1 MYELPR
7 ISDLVPQGQPLSLRG
22 VGVFGI
28 SVSLGCLLFLW
39 LAHDAF
45 FVKATQRQQGA
56 FFLGIAF
63 CFSALVY
70 GLQRAGKQGMGLW
83 WLWGIGSF
91 ALHGFC
97 AWALGFSSE
106 EAWPLW
112 VLLWLGVAIGQGYL
126 LRLVFSRGV
135 AVLPLVAAWLFLWSA
150 TPEAAQGWLLV
161 FLLALLLGMMLLFG
175 RWRAQQDEDDQERA
189 WLREIIAI
197 QARWQAHKQAQIE
210 QTLQERL
217 LLDRHEANNLLCSI
231 VLHANALEKELTFET
246 PCTASTS
253 LTSQPHLRGIEDLAA
268 ASRQLQKLF
277 SEQTHSNTLLAL
289 SPNQQSEEIALSDV
303 FAQLK
308 ARFAQ
313 EAPALQLTL
322 QAPTAS
328 LSCLSP
334 RRYGLLSILQT
345 AILFLLQQHRRR
357 GEDLP
362 PHLSIQA
369 IPTPISSLSPSPRAF
384 LRLAISSSSS
394 TDEQDS
400 FLKTEEKPSF
410 LRKEQKESSLL
421 SSEGERGEV
430 GCEAGLEACMWPLVM
445 MLIEL
450 AGGRVLEA
458 PQDNEGQRILFEL
471 PMSSPLPAASPSS
484 GFPPFFSLAS
494 STFARKHHT

>member
-1 MYELPR
+1 ML
-7 ISDLVPQGQPLSLRG
+7 
-22 VGVFGI
+22 
-28 SVSLGCLLFLW
+28 
-39 LAHDAF
+39 
-45 FVKATQRQQGA
+45 
-56 FFLGIAF
+56 
-63 CFSALVY
+63 
-70 GLQRAGKQGMGLW
+70 
-83 WLWGIGSF
+83 
-91 ALHGFC
+91 
-97 AWALGFSSE
+97 
-106 EAWPLW
+106 
-112 VLLWLGVAIGQGYL
+112 
-126 LRLVFSRGV
+126 
-135 AVLPLVAAWLFLWSA
+135 
-150 TPEAAQGWLLV
+150 
-161 FLLALLLGMMLLFG
+161 LLALLLGMMFLFG
-175 RWRAQQDEDDQERA
+175 RWRAQQDKDEQERV

-197 QARWQAHKQAQIE
+197 QGHWQAHKQAQIE
-210 QTLQERL
+210 RTFQDRL

-231 VLHANALEKELTFET
+231 VLHANALEKELTLEE
-246 PCTASTS
+246 PCTTSTS
-253 LTSQPHLRGIEDLAA
+253 LRTQPHLRGIEDLAA

-313 EAPALQLTL
+313 EAPTLQLAL

-345 AILFLLQQHRRR
+345 AILFLLQQHRQR

-362 PHLSIQA
+362 QLAIQA
-369 IPTPISSLSPSPRAF
+369 IPTPVSSLSPSPRAF

-394 TDEQDS
+394 KKEKAS
-400 FLKTEEKPSF
+400 FSLKEEGF
-410 LRKEQKESSLL
+410 SSLREEL
-421 SSEGERGEV
+421 EQSSLFSPSERE
-430 GCEAGLEACMWPLVM
+430 EEMSSDIGLKACLWPLVM

-471 PMSSPLPAASPSS
+471 PMSSPLPASSPSS

-494 STFARKHHT
+494 SAFVRKSHI